1 MCASHKRM
9 VGSSKLPKASAFPSG
24 EYAMLMTSPVCPVS
38 VWMCSPVCVSHK
50 RTVLSQLPEASVLPS
65 GEYATLLIQSVCPTN
80 RSSSS
85 PVCASYIQ
93 IPIELATARRVLSGE
108 YAISPIVPLP
118 SLAFAPS
125 GKCHCG
131 ESWAK
136 VFGVEVIITKH
147 TIRIIESVVFIK

>member
-1 MCASHKRM
+1 MFSPVCASHKRT
-9 VGSSKLPKASAFPSG
+9 VPS
-24 EYAMLMTSPVCPVS
+24 L
-38 VWMCSPVCVSHK
+38 
-50 RTVLSQLPEASVLPS
+50 LPEASVLPS
-65 GEYATLLIQSVCPTN
+65 GEYATLLTAAVCPD
-80 RSSSS
+80 RVWMFS
-85 PVCASYIQ
+85 PVCASHKRTVFQPVEASVFPSGEYATLTT
-93 IPIELATARRVLSGE
+93 PSVCPDSVRMFSPVCVSHKRMFLTARRVPSGE
-108 YAISPIVPLP
+108 YAISPIHPLP